1 MNRWPLIAMENTL
14 CSAPSLDWNAR
25 CATIAAAGFD
35 GVYAVPYPLTDEDFP
50 RLHHLAEAP
59 QRHGLRLA
67 GVYTNIDLALPP
79 EHPTNARVTRLF
91 AETEGAPV
99 IELSFKCSSPAALP
113 ATPDG
118 LDAAIAA
125 RLEPLLTIA
134 DRRGLKVALYPH
146 SFYPLETP
154 AHAASLVSRIAHPR
168 LSYLF
173 ATSHVYAVSEPASVI
188 AQLTA
193 CAGEIS
199 SFNICGCSRSA
210 PGPRAKCLHS
220 PLDEGDLDLTP
231 LFSAL
236 NNAGHEGDIIV
247 QGHGWSGDLAAMLR
261 RCVAWHAA
269 LDLPRC

>member
-1 MNRWPLIAMENTL
+1 MKLWPLVAMENTL
-14 CSAPSLDWNAR
+14 FSDSSLDWNAR
-25 CATIAAAGFD
+25 CATIGAAGFD
-35 GVYAVPYPLTDEDFP
+35 GVYAVPYPLTDHDFP

-79 EHPTNARVTRLF
+79 EHPTNALVSRLF
-91 AETEGAPV
+91 AETEGAPT

-125 RLEPLLTIA
+125 RLEPLLAIA

-154 AHAASLVSRIAHPR
+154 AHAAALVRRIAHSR

-173 ATSHVYAVSEPASVI
+173 ATSHVYAVSEPASVV
-188 AQLTA
+188 AQLAA

-199 SFNICGCSRSA
+199 GINLCGCRRIA
-210 PGPRAKCLHS
+210 PGPRAKCSHF
-220 PLDEGDLDLTP
+220 PPDEGDLPITP
-231 LFSAL
+231 LLAAL
-236 NNAGHEGDIIV
+236 AAGKYRGDLIV
-247 QGHGWSGDLAAMLR
+247 QGHGWSGNLASMLR
-261 RCVAWHAA
+261 RSVQCLCAE
-269 LDLPRC
+269 P